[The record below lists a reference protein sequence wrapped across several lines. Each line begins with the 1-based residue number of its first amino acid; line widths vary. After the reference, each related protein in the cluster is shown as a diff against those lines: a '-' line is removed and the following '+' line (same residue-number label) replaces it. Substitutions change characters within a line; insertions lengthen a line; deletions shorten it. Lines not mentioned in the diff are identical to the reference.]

1 MRKIEVF
8 KKHLREKRAIKII
21 SGIDNYNL
29 SSVKKVAIAAQ
40 SGLASALDVAAS
52 EEVIKVAQENTKL
65 PIFAS
70 STNPFLLLKAVKCG
84 ADAIEIGNFEHL
96 YKQNRSL
103 SVQEVYDITLETMSL
118 TSKYGVFTC
127 VTIPGILPIEE
138 QIALAKQLEILGV
151 DLIQTEGAAAKP
163 KNTHGSMGLIDVAK
177 STIAN
182 TMELSQH
189 VGVPIMSASGL
200 TPKTVPMAFAIGA
213 SAVGVGSCVNKLDTQ
228 IAMIATVRSIVASI
242 STRNTLMQEVR
253 YGLETAAI

>member
-8 KKHLREKRAIKII
+8 KKHLREQRAVKII

-40 SGLASALDVAAS
+40 SGFASALDVAAS
-52 EEVIKVAQENTKL
+52 EEVIKVAQENAKI

-70 STNPFLLLKAVKCG
+70 STNPFSLLNAVKCG

-96 YKQNRSL
+96 YKKGKGL
-103 SVQEVYDITLETMSL
+103 SASEVYEITLETMSL

-127 VTIPGILPIEE
+127 VTIPGSLPIEQ
-138 QIALAKQLEILGV
+138 QIALAKQLEILGI
-151 DLIQTEGAAAKP
+151 DLIQTEGAAVTP
-163 KNTHGSMGLIDVAK
+163 KNAHGSMGLIDVAK
-177 STIAN
+177 STMAN
-182 TMELSQH
+182 TMELSSQ
-189 VGVPIMSASGL
+189 VNVPIMSASGL
-200 TPKTVPMAFAIGA
+200 TPKTVPMAFAVGA

-253 YGLETAAI
+253 YGVGAGVL

>member
-8 KKHLREKRAIKII
+8 KKHLREKRAVKII

-52 EEVIKVAQENTKL
+52 EDVIKVAKENCKL

-70 STNPFLLLKAVKCG
+70 STNPFALLTAVKSG

-96 YKQNRSL
+96 YKKGKSL
-103 SVQEVYDITLETMSL
+103 SAGEVYDITLEAMSL
-118 TSKYGVFTC
+118 TSKYDVFTC
-127 VTIPGILPIEE
+127 VTIPGNLAIEE

-151 DLIQTEGAAAKP
+151 DLIQTEGASQTP
-163 KNTHGSMGLIDVAK
+163 KNAHGSMGLIDVAK

-182 TMELSQH
+182 TMELSQQ
-189 VGVPIMSASGL
+189 VSIPIMSASGL

-242 STRNTLMQEVR
+242 STRNNLMQEVR
-253 YGLETAAI
+253 YGVGV